1 MKLGVWR
8 GSGIEQR
15 QQKKLHPSVGVRR
28 SGSGR
33 GRGIRVRVSRWEGFW
48 GFWTGWWENV
58 EKRCVWCGS
67 VCVCAGRRSAEGFEG
82 ALEKWRSGGAVERCG
97 GAVKDFSKK
106 KKEIRGLVLGES
118 GNGL

>member
-15 QQKKLHPSVGVRR
+15 QQKKLRPSVGVRR
-28 SGSGR
+28 SGSGRGR

-48 GFWTGWWENV
+48 GFWTSWWENV

-67 VCVCAGRRSAEGFEG
+67 VCVREEG
-82 ALEKWRSGGAVERCG
+82 AQRGLRALWRNGEAVERCG

-106 KKEIRGLVLGES
+106 KKEMRGLVLGES